1 MRYSYVVNGQ
11 VVENNRPLPRTW
23 KNVSNFNLLDDETL
37 KNYGWLKYRF
47 IYAYPN
53 DAQKVIGT
61 EFEITT
67 DEVIEHQLIG
77 DKTAEEIQSEIENKW
92 IGIRQIRNG
101 LLMESD
107 WTQLVDSPLS
117 PEDKELWKI
126 YRQSLRDITNFE
138 NPDEVIWPEKPGTI
152 NE

>member
-1 MRYSYVVNGQ
+1 MRYSYVENGQ
-11 VVENNRPLPRTW
+11 VIENNRPLPRTW
-23 KNVSNFNLLDDETL
+23 KNVSNFHLLDETTI

-47 IYAYPN
+47 IHAYPN
-53 DAQKVIGT
+53 DTQKVIGS
-61 EFEITT
+61 EFEITN

-77 DKTAEEIQSEIENKW
+77 DKTAEEIQSDIENKW

-101 LLMESD
+101 LLLESD
-107 WTQLVDSPLS
+107 WTQLFDSPLS

-138 NPDEVIWPEKPGTI
+138 NPDEVIWPEKPGTE